1 MSVTELFT
9 QRYRARIESVTRSPS
24 EAIEPRGLFDDDL
37 YLHSY
42 RELAEDAAERL
53 WSEAE
58 TENHHVSEEGALR
71 AQVWRA
77 IANANEKHKVKDLP
91 RRARQRMADAYL
103 QSREPFRG
111 ARPTLLT
118 KICDTGLEWVFTP
131 EGQAPDEAPFNGSK
145 WSVASNLLV
154 FDFVEVFFDL
164 LPSDDQLDFSRDL
177 NTRLQRGA
185 SRWYFQ
191 LGRWRRDDWPRDRD
205 DQFDLILYSLNR
217 QADTALERRRNAGAA
232 GGDGSLSSDQGEFD
246 PEAASASLQAAA
258 RALWQADRLLTSD
271 LLSDKVRH
279 SAAVRAARMAFDA
292 CLSSFGGVVRGPFVK
307 GKPPREVRRGV
318 FGGRLSRRSND
329 EGKAALKG
337 VEHPRAAAI
346 RLKRLGEALE
356 SGAPGLSREDHIRLL
371 ERANLA
377 EFLVRLALFELPA
390 GKSDPEDAEAE
401 EVRRYSKLT
410 AAPGATGGPL
420 VGPRLNHGAGT
431 VHLQLE
437 DKATA
442 RLAVDLLARL
452 CQFSTGAATH
462 TGGAEPA
469 GLLAEAPGLHPRQLD
484 HQREKVMGRI
494 AIGAGLVLGAAALFA
509 AGVVVGGGL
518 PL

>member
-9 QRYRARIESVTRSPS
+9 QRYRARIESG
-24 EAIEPRGLFDDDL
+24 GLFDEDL

-42 RELAEDAAERL
+42 RELAERARDRL
-53 WSEAE
+53 WPEE
-58 TENHHVSEEGALR
+58 KIEDEHVSAEQGLR

-103 QSREPFRG
+103 QSRDPFLN
-111 ARPTLLT
+111 ARTTLLPEV
-118 KICDTGLEWVFTP
+118 CETGLDWIFQKAGE
-131 EGQAPDEAPFNGSK
+131 APGEAPFNGSK
-145 WSVASNLLV
+145 WSVAANLLL
-154 FDFVEVFFDL
+154 FDFVEVFFDH

-177 NTRLQRGA
+177 NTRLQSGE

-205 DQFDLILYSLNR
+205 DQFDQILYSLHR
-217 QADTALERRRNAGAA
+217 QAEAALERRRYAGQAEHAA
-232 GGDGSLSSDQGEFD
+232 PGDVFTDEADTASVDSLK
-246 PEAASASLQAAA
+246 AAA

-292 CLSSFGGVVRGPFVK
+292 CLASFGGVVRGPFVK
-307 GKPPREVRRGV
+307 GKPPREVRRG
-318 FGGRLSRRSND
+318 FFTRPDRSG
-329 EGKAALKG
+329 EKADAGALKG
-337 VEHPRAAAI
+337 VEEPMAAAI
-346 RLKRLGEALE
+346 RLHRLGEVLVK
-356 SGAPGLSREDHIRLL
+356 GAEGLSREERLRLL

-390 GKSDPEDAEAE
+390 GKTDPEDAEAE

-410 AAPGATGGPL
+410 AAPGAAVAGPL
-420 VGPRLNHGAGT
+420 AGKRLNHGAGT

-452 CQFSTGAATH
+452 CQYSTGAATR
-462 TGGAEPA
+462 
-469 GLLAEAPGLHPRQLD
+469 PGDDDASSYFADSAQPHPRELD
-484 HQREKVMGRI
+484 HRREKMMGRI
-494 AIGAGLVLGAAALFA
+494 ATGAGLVLGAVALFA
-509 AGVVVGGGL
+509 AGVMVGGGL

>member
-1 MSVTELFT
+1 VSIAELFT
-9 QRYRARIESVTRSPS
+9 QRYRARIESG
-24 EAIEPRGLFDDDL
+24 GLFDEDL
-37 YLHSY
+37 HLHRY
-42 RELAEDAAERL
+42 RELNEDAAERL
-53 WSEAE
+53 WSDAE

-71 AQVWRA
+71 AQVARA
-77 IANANEKHKVKDLP
+77 IANANEKHTVKDLP

-118 KICDTGLEWVFTP
+118 QICETGLDWIFKA
-131 EGQAPDEAPFNGSK
+131 EGRAPDEAPFEGSK
-145 WSVASNLLV
+145 WSVAANLLL

-217 QADTALERRRNAGAA
+217 QADAALERRRNAGAA
-232 GGDGSLSSDQGEFD
+232 SGDVVSDTVEFD
-246 PEAASASLQAAA
+246 PEAASRSLQTAA

-279 SAAVRAARMAFDA
+279 SAAVRAARMAFDS
-292 CLSSFGGVVRGPFVK
+292 CLSSFGGVIRGPFVR
-307 GKPPREVRRGV
+307 GKPPREAKRGP
-318 FGGRLSRRSND
+318 FGRRLSRTSAKD
-329 EGKAALKG
+329 EKSALKG
-337 VEHPRAAAI
+337 VEEPMAAAI
-346 RLKRLGEALE
+346 RIQRLGEALVK
-356 SGAPGLSREDHIRLL
+356 GAEGLSREDRLKLL

-377 EFLVRLALFELPA
+377 EFLMRLALIDLPSDKA
-390 GKSDPEDAEAE
+390 DPEDAESE
-401 EVRRYSKLT
+401 EVRRYSRLT
-410 AAPGATGGPL
+410 SAPGAGPAGAPL
-420 VGPRLNHGAGT
+420 AGKRLNHGAGT

-452 CQFSTGAATH
+452 CQFSTGAASSH
-462 TGGAEPA
+462 GGGADPA
-469 GLLAEAPGLHPRQLD
+469 SLLTESAFAHPRQLD
-484 HQREKVMGRI
+484 HQREKVIGRI
-494 AIGAGLVLGAAALFA
+494 LLAAGALLGGAALFA
-509 AGVVVGGGL
+509 AGLLIGSGV
-518 PL
+518 PF

>member
-1 MSVTELFT
+1 MSIAELFT
-9 QRYRARIESVTRSPS
+9 QRYRARIESG
-24 EAIEPRGLFDDDL
+24 GLFDEDL
-37 YLHSY
+37 YLHGF

-53 WSEAE
+53 WSDAE
-58 TENHHVSEEGALR
+58 TQNHHVTEESALR

-103 QSREPFRG
+103 QSREPFLG
-111 ARPTLLT
+111 ARPTTLT
-118 KICDTGLEWVFTP
+118 QICEGGLDWVFEA
-131 EGQAPDEAPFNGSK
+131 EGRAPDEAPFNGSK
-145 WSVASNLLV
+145 WSVASNLLL

-164 LPSDDQLDFSRDL
+164 LPSDDQLDFSRDV

-217 QADTALERRRNAGAA
+217 QADAALERRRNAGAA
-232 GGDGSLSSDQGEFD
+232 SGDPILDASEFD
-246 PEAASASLQAAA
+246 PETASRSLQTAA

-271 LLSDKVRH
+271 LLSDRVRH

-292 CLSSFGGVVRGPFVK
+292 CLSSFGGVIHGPFVK
-307 GKPPREVRRGV
+307 GKPPRDARRGP
-318 FGGRLSRRSND
+318 FGRPLSRSAARSAD
-329 EGKAALKG
+329 KDAKSALKG
-337 VEHPRAAAI
+337 VEEPMAAAI
-346 RLKRLGEALE
+346 RIQRLGEALVK
-356 SGAPGLSREDHIRLL
+356 GADGLSREDRLKLL

-377 EFLVRLALFELPA
+377 EFLMRIALFELPS
-390 GKSDPEDAEAE
+390 GKSDPEDADAD

-410 AAPGATGGPL
+410 AAPGAAAGGAPL
-420 VGPRLNHGAGT
+420 GARRLNHGAGT

-462 TGGAEPA
+462 AGAADPA
-469 GLLAEAPGLHPRQLD
+469 SLLADSAFAHPRQLD
-484 HQREKVMGRI
+484 HHREAMVRRVVV
-494 AIGAGLVLGAAALFA
+494 GAGMALGAGALFA
-509 AGVVVGGGL
+509 AGLLVGSGPGG
-518 PL
+518 